1 MNSHT
6 QDIVLTH
13 WLRWSEALAEEGGIP
28 TTSAA
33 LSMFCEHLGTV
44 LPTLLPEIGG
54 PALEQIKIWIAEDYL
69 P

>member
-1 MNSHT
+1 MNSHI

-13 WLRWSEALAEEGGIP
+13 WLRWSEALAEEGGVP

-33 LSMFCEHLGTV
+33 LSMFCEHLAS
-44 LPTLLPEIGG
+44 LHPTLLAGIGG
-54 PALEQIKIWIAEDYL
+54 TALEQVKAWIAEDYL

>member
-13 WLRWSEALAEEGGIP
+13 WLRWSEALAEEGGVP

-33 LSMFCEHLGTV
+33 LSMFCDHLRSV
-44 LPTLLPEIGG
+44 QPSLLGEMGG
-54 PALEQIKIWIAEDYL
+54 PATDQIKVWIAEDYL

>member
-1 MNSHT
+1 MNSNT

-13 WLRWSEALAEEGGIP
+13 WLRWSEALAEEGGVP

-33 LSMFCEHLGTV
+33 LSMFCEYLRSV
-44 LPTLLPEIGG
+44 QPTLLAEFGAV
-54 PALEQIKIWIAEDYL
+54 ALEQIKAWIAEDYL

>member
-13 WLRWSEALAEEGGIP
+13 WLRWSDALAEEGGIP
-28 TTSAA
+28 TTAA
-33 LSMFCEHLGTV
+33 AVAMFCDHLVSVHPTV
-44 LPTLLPEIGG
+44 LSEMNE
-54 PALEQIKIWIAEDYL
+54 LELGQIRAWIAEDYL

>member
-13 WLRWSEALAEEGGIP
+13 WLCWSEALAEEGGVP
-28 TTSAA
+28 TTAAA
-33 LSMFCEHLGTV
+33 LSMFCEHLGSV
-44 LPTLLPEIGG
+44 RPTLLAEMGEQM
-54 PALEQIKIWIAEDYL
+54 LEQVKAWIAEDYL

>member
-1 MNSHT
+1 MNSNT

-13 WLRWSEALAEEGGIP
+13 WLRWSEALAEEGGVP

-33 LSMFCEHLGTV
+33 LSMFCEYLGSV
-44 LPTLLPEIGG
+44 RPTLLNELGG
-54 PALEQIKIWIAEDYL
+54 LAVEQVKAWIAEDYL

>member
-13 WLRWSEALAEEGGIP
+13 WLRWSEALAEEGGVP
-28 TTSAA
+28 TTSSA
-33 LSMFCEHLGTV
+33 LSMFCEHLRSV
-44 LPTLLPEIGG
+44 QPTLWGEMGR
-54 PALEQIKIWIAEDYL
+54 PAMDQIKVWIAEDYL